1 MKRVELIQSPV
12 QFDSEAHEYWLG
24 EKQLSG
30 ITKMLQRQLFPDE
43 YDGISEAVLEA
54 AAEYGSN
61 VHKSL
66 ELFDASW
73 FNDGSVEVSDYI
85 QLIGQLNLVHE
96 ASEYL
101 VSDNKDWASSI
112 DKVYRTGDNTF
123 ILGDIK
129 TYDVMTSEKME
140 KTRWQLSIYAYMF
153 ELQNKGAVVDE
164 LYIIRL
170 RYKEGKD
177 HVAEAMPVKRIPSDI
192 CKDLL
197 CADLIG
203 EQFTNPYLIPQDIKE
218 KESLIRQLIHTKQEA
233 EERLTTIKQEIL
245 SEMEAQGVKSW
256 QTDTMR
262 ITRKLPT
269 TRSTFNLTAYKK
281 DNPELDLTDYMKTS
295 EVAGSLLIAV

>member
-12 QFDSEAHEYWLG
+12 VFDSEAHEYWLG
-24 EKQLSG
+24 ETQLRG
-30 ITKMLQRQLFPDE
+30 ITAMLQRQLFPDE
-43 YDGISEAVLEA
+43 YDRISEAVLEA
-54 AAEYGSN
+54 AAAYGSS

-66 ELFDASW
+66 EAFDVSW
-73 FNDGSVEVSDYI
+73 CNDGSVEVNDYI
-85 QLIGQLNLVHE
+85 KLIGQLNLVHE

-123 ILGDIK
+123 TLADIK
-129 TYDVMTSEKME
+129 TYGVMTNEKME
-140 KTRWQLSIYAYMF
+140 KTRWQLSILSLLF
-153 ELQNKGAVVDE
+153 ELQNKGAVVDD

-177 HVAEAMPVKRIPSDI
+177 HVAEVIPVKRIPSDI

-197 CADLIG
+197 STDTQG
-203 EQFTNPYLIPQDIKE
+203 EQFINPFQIPQDIKE
-218 KESLIRQLIHTKQEA
+218 KESLIRQLIQTKQEA

-269 TRSTFNLTAYKK
+269 TRSSFNLTAYKK
-281 DNPELDLTDYMKTS
+281 DNPELDLTSYMKTS

>member
-12 QFDSEAHEYWLG
+12 VFDSEAHEYWLD
-24 EKQLSG
+24 ETQLSG
-30 ITKMLQRQLFPDE
+30 ITGMLQRQLFPDE

-54 AAEYGSN
+54 AAVYGSS

-66 ELFDASW
+66 EAFDVSW
-73 FNDGSVEVSDYI
+73 CNDGSVEVNDYSK
-85 QLIGQLNLVHE
+85 LIGQLNLVHE

-123 ILGDIK
+123 TLADIK
-129 TYDVMTSEKME
+129 TYGVMTNDKME
-140 KTRWQLSIYAYMF
+140 KTRWQLSIYAYLF

-177 HVAEAMPVKRIPSDI
+177 HVAEVIPVKRIPSDI
-192 CKDLL
+192 CKELL
-197 CADLIG
+197 STDTQG
-203 EQFTNPYLIPQDIKE
+203 EQFINPYQIPQDIKE
-218 KESLIRQLIHTKQEA
+218 KESLIRQLIQTKQEA

-269 TRSTFNLTAYKK
+269 TRSSFNLTAYKK
-281 DNPELDLTDYMKTS
+281 DNPELDLSSYMKTS